1 MELQDIIREMKCY
14 PGITRKGLIGR
25 VAEVLKKLNE
35 EISAPVVT
43 GFGEDAAA
51 IRYQDHYLL
60 LAAEG
65 MWPQFVNAEPYAAGK
80 AAIMASVNDIYSM
93 GGRPLAMVN
102 VISSAREDD
111 CEQIMAGI
119 RKGCQKL
126 KVPMVG
132 GHLNPDGE
140 EPSLAVAILGTAQ
153 KLLQSTNARPGQNL
167 LLAVDLDG
175 MDGQCKSVV
184 SWDTNSGKTS
194 EHVIERL
201 DILRSLA
208 ARDLCRTAKDV
219 SNGGILGTI
228 GLLCECSRV
237 GCAVSLDDI
246 PKPPTVGLLTWLK
259 SFLSYGFILSVD
271 DAGLSAC
278 LESFRTKGIS
288 AEVIGKILQEPRIVL
303 RSGEDEGVLYDF
315 SKESI
320 LGV

>member
-111 CEQIMAGI
+111 CEQIMEGI

-153 KLLQSTNARPGQNL
+153 RILQSTNARPGQNIV
-167 LLAVDLDG
+167 LAVDLDG

-184 SWDTNSGKTS
+184 SWDANSGKTS
-194 EHVIERL
+194 EHVLERL
-201 DILRSLA
+201 DILPTLA
-208 ARDLCRTAKDV
+208 ERALCQTAKDV

-228 GLLCECSRV
+228 SLLCECSSV
-237 GCAVSLDDI
+237 GCVVTLDGI
-246 PKPPTVGLLTWLK
+246 PKPPAVELLTWLK
-259 SFLSYGFILSVD
+259 SFLSYGFILCVD
-271 DAGLSAC
+271 DDGLSAC
-278 LESFRTKGIS
+278 LEPFRKKGIS
-288 AEVIGKILQEPRIVL
+288 AEVIGKVLQEPRIVL
-303 RSGEDEGVLYDF
+303 RYGEDEEILYDL